1 MRKIKEMQAIVEA
14 YHQSKTG
21 PKQFATNQG
30 LSLAKLKYWIKK
42 LKNKELNASSFIQI
56 EPSPITETE
65 ADPYVEVHYP
75 NGVKIKT
82 LKTELGFLS
91 QLISVCLHWDLAIP
105 TSSIARHVIC
115 VKVSMG

>member
-1 MRKIKEMQAIVEA
+1 MSKIKEMQAIVEA
-14 YHQSKTG
+14 YHQSKIG

-42 LKNKELNASSFIQI
+42 LKNKELDASSFIQI
-56 EPSPITETE
+56 EPSPIIE
-65 ADPYVEVHYP
+65 ADPYVEVYYP

-91 QLISVCLHWDLAIP
+91 QLISLY
-105 TSSIARHVIC
+105 
-115 VKVSMG
+115 